1 MNNNSSFLDIRKRIN
16 RSKNAT
22 IIVIIQDN
30 YDFSNEKLQNTV
42 STISS
47 LLDVRKVTIHQ
58 INRSDVPEDYNEG
71 LKGLGDI
78 VLLGFNSTSPFNH
91 PAFVLDRLV
100 DKAPEASYV
109 E

>member
-22 IIVIIQDN
+22 ILVIIQEN
-30 YDFSNEKLQNTV
+30 FEFSSEKLQNTV
-42 STISS
+42 STMSA

-58 INRSDVPEDYNEG
+58 INRSDVPEDYKEG
-71 LKGLGDI
+71 LEGLGDI

-100 DKAPEASYV
+100 DKAPETMYV